1 MEVAPTTAIALKN
14 LVVDGSRWAIVV
26 PARAI
31 SSRSDRCR
39 SLIAWCS
46 ASVSDLVASC

>member
-1 MEVAPTTAIALKN
+1 MEVAPTTAMVPKN
-14 LVVDGSRWAIVV
+14 LVVDRSRWAIVV

-39 SLIAWCS
+39 SLIARHRS
-46 ASVSDLVASC
+46 GLSDLVASC

>member
-1 MEVAPTTAIALKN
+1 MEVAPTTAMAPKN
-14 LVVDGSRWAIVV
+14 LVVYGSRWAIVV

-39 SLIAWCS
+39 SLIAWRRS
-46 ASVSDLVASC
+46 GLSDLVASC